1 MRCKYSWPKQSLVA
15 QLQLIILMSSTS
27 STNVHY
33 ACSRLQISLSQFE
46 QSTNEQIDQMPL
58 DLKMRQSIYETKK
71 SCDLY

>member
-1 MRCKYSWPKQSLVA
+1 
-15 QLQLIILMSSTS
+15 MSSIS